1 MAGLPP
7 LYSPGPT
14 RLSGESLGS
23 SRVNTD
29 LEEEIEAMVDE
40 NRIGELLRRLEAL
53 ERLPGDDNGCAAKT
67 GYLGG
72 DRGSYWPGSGDL
84 ETGHLNLAGGLETKD
99 SVLGTGNLFTDK
111 LVLESLEEKRLNCEK
126 DWKFTFRQNDWNL
139 VLDWLCRENQLGC
152 ARADDVVYPH
162 IPNSTSFVNS
172 AVDLDGREVCFNSI
186 INQSSSQAHSMSSRQ
201 AHSKTI
207 PLVAR
212 KSYTLTNALASLSE
226 FSLSEYFNILP
237 LQNVS
242 SFLFSTDFDW
252 NSYDRSEKS
261 DEKDDGSEKSTDGN
275 RYFQDIDRNGYRWMY
290 EKIDLKF

>member
-1 MAGLPP
+1 
-7 LYSPGPT
+7 
-14 RLSGESLGS
+14 
-23 SRVNTD
+23 
-29 LEEEIEAMVDE
+29 MVDE

-84 ETGHLNLAGGLETKD
+84 GTGHLNLAGGLETKD

-111 LVLESLEEKRLNCEK
+111 FVLESLEEKRLNCEK

-152 ARADDVVYPH
+152 ARADVVVYSH

-212 KSYTLTNALASLSE
+212 KSYTLTNALASLSG

-252 NSYDRSEKS
+252 NSHDRSEKS
-261 DEKDDGSEKSTDGN
+261 DGKDDGSEKSTDGN